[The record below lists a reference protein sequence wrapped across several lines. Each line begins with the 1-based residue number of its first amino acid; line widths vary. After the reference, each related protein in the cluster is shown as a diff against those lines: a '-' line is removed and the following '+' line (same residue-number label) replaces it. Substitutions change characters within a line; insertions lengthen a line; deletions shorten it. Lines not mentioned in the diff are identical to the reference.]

1 VLTVVGLIALCEILY
16 DHAATEP
23 LARSIGLLPFKIDL
37 NMIAALLTI
46 AGYSLNDTIVV
57 MDRIRENRG
66 KSLHASRT
74 MINTAVNET
83 FSRTVITGGSTLLSC
98 LILYTVGGEGVRAF
112 AFALLTGLIVGTYSS
127 VAVAAPIVWSKKEE
141 NAPVPD

>member
-1 VLTVVGLIALCEILY
+1 
-16 DHAATEP
+16 
-23 LARSIGLLPFKIDL
+23 
-37 NMIAALLTI
+37 MIAALLTI

-141 NAPVPD
+141 NTPVPD